1 MWLVFLCLRMYSLME
16 LLDIQ
21 NASFMYMIVITVMH
35 EMYGYYNNPLA
46 VSKATVQ
53 TIRMMNMYY
62 IQEAFVNS

>member
-1 MWLVFLCLRMYSLME
+1 MYSLME

-35 EMYGYYNNPLA
+35 EMYGYYNNPLS

>member
-1 MWLVFLCLRMYSLME
+1 MME

>member
-1 MWLVFLCLRMYSLME
+1 MME

-35 EMYGYYNNPLA
+35 EMYGYNNNNPLS

>member
-1 MWLVFLCLRMYSLME
+1 MME
-16 LLDIQ
+16 ILDIQ

-35 EMYGYYNNPLA
+35 EMYGYYNNPLS